1 MLNPLEPLVVVF
13 GGAGYIGSSLAPK
26 LLEAGYRVRIFDN
39 FLFGE
44 DGLQHLKSDNLEV
57 IDGDLTDIKAVSYA
71 TRDADAVI
79 LLAALVGHRVED
91 VNWVN
96 VRNVN
101 LFGSEVVLQAAL
113 EHGAQRFIFAS
124 TASVYG
130 LQSGV
135 MYETSTPAPVSLYS
149 RLKLRMESRIISA
162 KNRSFHPTALRVAT
176 CHGYSSRMR
185 FDLVVNGMMRDAICK
200 KEIVIQG
207 GDQWRPLVH
216 VDDAASAFVHCL
228 KAHENLI
235 SGSIFN
241 VGHPEQNLTV
251 TQVAKAVQQVV
262 PEVEIKII
270 EAEPDLV
277 DHHLS
282 SKKIEKILD
291 FHASWE
297 LERSLAELRNAL
309 LEGYFE
315 DPYSLKYQNT

>member
-1 MLNPLEPLVVVF
+1 MLNPHEPLVVVF
-13 GGAGYIGSSLAPK
+13 GGAGYIGSCLVPK
-26 LLEAGYRVRIFDN
+26 LLKEGYRVRVYDN
-39 FLFGE
+39 FLFSD
-44 DGLQHLKSDNLEV
+44 DGLRNLKSDNLEI
-57 IDGDLTDIKAVSYA
+57 IDGDLTDIPAVSYA

-91 VNWVN
+91 VSWIN

-101 LFGSEVVLQAAL
+101 LFASEVVLQAAL

-130 LQSGV
+130 LQSGI
-135 MYETSTPAPVSLYS
+135 MYETSTPSPVSLYS

-162 KNRSFHPTALRVAT
+162 KTRGFHPTALRVAT
-176 CHGYSSRMR
+176 CHGYSPRMR
-185 FDLVVNGMMRDAICK
+185 FDLVVNGMMRDAIYK
-200 KEIVIQG
+200 KEIVIKG

-216 VDDAASAFVHCL
+216 VDDAARAFVHCL

-235 SGSIFN
+235 SGATFN

-251 TQVAKAVQQVV
+251 NQVAKAVQKIV
-262 PEVEIKII
+262 PDVEIKII

-277 DHHLS
+277 DQHLS

-297 LERSLAELRNAL
+297 LERSLNELKNVL
-309 LEGYFE
+309 VEGYFE